1 MLSGHRG
8 GGSQIGC
15 RLCYEGSHEPCLGR
29 ADTMIDQWLE
39 YTEWPGIDGSP
50 SYWRL
55 EIRTAGVDVLQ
66 TLSRYDTR
74 EAAHAAALQASSKHN
89 LRVQSSE

>member
-1 MLSGHRG
+1 
-8 GGSQIGC
+8 
-15 RLCYEGSHEPCLGR
+15 LCYEGSHELRLGG

-39 YTEWPGIDGSP
+39 YTEWPGIEGSP

-89 LRVQSSE
+89 LRLKSSN